1 MSSLPAHDSPAAW
14 PAPLVAALPIPLYL
28 ENDYWWAYVHPQ
40 AVAVFERQWLVNLI
54 LFGHYGRLRDAALA
68 DLGEVVQ
75 GRTLQIACV
84 YGDLTPR
91 LQTRLA
97 PDAQLDVVDILP
109 IQLHNLRSKL
119 IPDARIALRQCN
131 CATLDAPDAH
141 YDQLLMFFLLHELPE
156 TVRRASLAEALR
168 VLKPGGQL
176 VIVDYHRPARLHP
189 LRPLMTAVFRQLE
202 PYAIDLW
209 QHEVSDFLPQD
220 MALRSMEKKTY
231 FGGLYQKLVVTRGAL
246 QL

>member
-1 MSSLPAHDSPAAW
+1 MSSLPVQDSPALC
-14 PAPLVAALPIPLYL
+14 PAPLVAALPIPRYL

-68 DLGEVVQ
+68 DLGAEVR
-75 GRTLQIACV
+75 GRTLQMACV

-131 CATLDAPDAH
+131 CAKLDAPDAH

-176 VIVDYHRPARLHP
+176 VIVDYHRPARFHP
-189 LRPLMTAVFRQLE
+189 LRPLMTAVFRKLE

-220 MALRSMEKKTY
+220 MALQSMEKQTY
-231 FGGLYQKLVVTRGAL
+231 FGGLYQKLVITRGAL
-246 QL
+246 RP

>member
-1 MSSLPAHDSPAAW
+1 MSSLPVQFSTAASH
-14 PAPLVAALPIPLYL
+14 APLVTTLPIPPYL

-68 DLGEVVQ
+68 DLGAEVQ
-75 GRTLQIACV
+75 GRTLQMACV

-91 LQTRLA
+91 LQKRLT

-109 IQLHNLRSKL
+109 IQLHNLGSKL
-119 IPDARIALRQCN
+119 SPDARIALRHCN
-131 CATLDAPDAH
+131 CAKLDAPDAH

-176 VIVDYHRPARLHP
+176 VIVDYHRPARFHP
-189 LRPLMTAVFRQLE
+189 LRPLMTVVFRKLE

-220 MALRSMEKKTY
+220 IALRSMEKQTY
-231 FGGLYQKLVVTRGAL
+231 FGGLYQKLVITREGL
-246 QL
+246 GI